1 MRSAM
6 KIGLRCATVAA
17 IVACASGCVIE
28 LRTGTGTGGNFEGGG
43 WSTPPPVVPVRA
55 GVAPPVNNN
64 GGAQRPPPILV
75 GVSPPAQQQPATQV
89 DPHIVP
95 HIGSFGGVTVVK
107 LLPPGNTF
115 GGNSD
120 GRGALK
126 GVLYY
131 VPEGSTKLPD
141 FATLTPQAVTYVD
154 QLNIPLTNFN
164 EGFPG
169 APNRYEW
176 FGFQYTGTFTT
187 AKAGVYDF
195 HVYSD
200 DGSNIY
206 VDGQKVIDN
215 DGVHLAGLYGK
226 HGQVTLSEGTH
237 SLRVDYY
244 QAYRW
249 TLQLQLFVT
258 PPGGRE
264 ELWAPTI

>member
-6 KIGLRCATVAA
+6 KMGLRCATVAA
-17 IVACASGCVIE
+17 IVVCASGCVIE
-28 LRTGTGTGGNFEGGG
+28 LRTGTSTGGGSFGGFTTQP
-43 WSTPPPVVPVRA
+43 SVEPVRA
-55 GVAPPVNNN
+55 GVAPANH
-64 GGAQRPPPILV
+64 GGSNQPPPMLV
-75 GVSPPAQQQPATQV
+75 GVSPPTQQEPATQA
-89 DPHIVP
+89 DPHIV
-95 HIGSFGGVTVVK
+95 HIGSFNGSGVTVVK

-115 GGNSD
+115 GGNAD

-131 VPEGSTKLPD
+131 VPEGSQKLPD
-141 FATLTPQAVTYVD
+141 FATLTPQGVTYVD

-169 APNRYEW
+169 SPNRYEW
-176 FGFQYTGTFTT
+176 FGFQYTGTFQT
-187 AKAGVYDF
+187 ARAGVYDF
-195 HVYSD
+195 HIFSD
-200 DGSNIY
+200 DGANVY

-215 DGVHLAGLYGK
+215 DGVHLAGISGK
-226 HGQVTLSEGTH
+226 HGQVTLNEGSH
-237 SLRVDYY
+237 ALRVDYY

-264 ELWAPTI
+264 ELWAPSI